1 MSLSVASLHPQTIA
15 RPLLTFSVAVLGF
28 VVLLPLPAYALES
41 KVFGDVVVE
50 HGQTEHEVSTA
61 VGDVKVD
68 GVVKEDVHAGF
79 GNVSVNRDGSVGGD
93 INAGFGDVKVYG
105 AVDGEIDAGFGDVYI
120 DAPVGGDVNVGR
132 GDLDLGPDALVHGD
146 LRCGSCEFGG
156 NKEAARGTMATG
168 GMPDM
173 DHEPDGFG
181 IFDLIG
187 WVFATAAFV
196 ACSVLVAV
204 LAPGPLLA
212 AARRADES
220 PGWSLFFGVISV
232 PAVVVLSVVLAVSI
246 VGIPVLLLL
255 APAYLAFV
263 FFGALVAAYFVGRRV
278 VLATGRYHVGNALA
292 AVVGALIIAAAY
304 LIPVLGGLLLY
315 GFALFGAGASILALF
330 SRHRPRAT
338 YTSYEAYVQNQRDA

>member
-1 MSLSVASLHPQTIA
+1 MSLSASPLHPQTIA
-15 RPLLTFSVAVLGF
+15 RPLLALSVAVVGF
-28 VVLLPLPAYALES
+28 VVLLPLPAHA

-50 HGQTEHEVSTA
+50 PGQTRHEVSTV
-61 VGDVKVD
+61 VGDVTVD
-68 GVVKEDVHAGF
+68 GFVERDVRSGF
-79 GNVSVNRDGSVGGD
+79 GDIEVDGEGVGGD
-93 INAGFGDVKVYG
+93 INAGLGDVTVNAPVG
-105 AVDGEIDAGFGDVYI
+105 GGIDAGFGEVEVN
-120 DAPVGGDVNVGR
+120 APVRGNVEVGR
-132 GDLDLGPDALVHGD
+132 GDVELGPGGRVLGSVYYGSGEFRGNRDAV
-146 LRCGSCEFGG
+146 
-156 NKEAARGTMATG
+156 RGMVVAG
-168 GMPDM
+168 GMRPHM
-173 DHEPDGFG
+173 DHESDGFG

-212 AARRADES
+212 AARRADEA
-220 PGWSLFFGVISV
+220 PGWSLFFGVVSV
-232 PAVVVLSVVLAVSI
+232 PVVVVLSVVLAVSL
-246 VGIPVLLLL
+246 VGIPILLLL

-292 AVVGALIIAAAY
+292 AVIGALIIAAAY

-330 SRHRPRAT
+330 SRRRPRAR
-338 YTSYEAYVQNQRDA
+338 YTSYETYVQNQRDA